1 MNSDINSIEDIKKT
15 DLWNLYQRGV
25 DYNKLVNLYAKT
37 NKCWRY
43 YHGDQWKGL
52 KSGNIEPVTYPIIE
66 PIVNYKVATVNQN
79 LWGIHYSSENFDD
92 IETRE
97 IYKEACNLLN
107 KRVARLWERD
117 QMDYKIRLSSRDSA
131 VASEGVIYA
140 KYDEE
145 TQDPTNEILD
155 NTDVCY
161 GNENSS
167 DIQSQP
173 YIIIKIRRPVSEIR
187 KKAEELGVSEDQL
200 SLIVAD
206 QEFNEQAGDNAI
218 REVND
223 QTLLL
228 VKMYKKDGTVHFDM
242 ATKYVEIQ
250 KDKDT
255 GLKLYP
261 LAHMVWKEVKGYSR
275 GVGEVEY
282 TIPIQDEINKTLMR
296 RCLIVKMFAYP
307 KAIVNSKVIKNYKD
321 ADKVGVTLRVEDN
334 IVDDVKKAF
343 SYTTPS
349 NMASDVNV
357 LQDEMITK
365 TRELKNAS
373 EIATG
378 NVNPEKASGRAI
390 LAIQQASNL
399 PLNEHTLAIKT
410 FIEDL
415 GRIYLDMWTTY
426 AEDGLNVISEK
437 QEKNK
442 KIEEVKT
449 IPQMILESLKASCK
463 VDITPKSPYDK
474 MAVEQSLEN
483 LLSNKLISFEE
494 YVNALPYDSVM
505 PKQTLED
512 IIKNRQE
519 DEAQI
524 HQMKLQ
530 AEQMMNSANNVVDT
544 VDQVDEA
551 QQIVN
556 QEQATGM

>member
-25 DYNKLVNLYAKT
+25 DYNKLVQLYQKT

-66 PIVNYKVATVNQN
+66 PIVNYKVATINQN
-79 LWGIHYSSENFDD
+79 LWGINYSSENFDD

-97 IYKEACNLLN
+97 IYTKACELLN

-117 QMDYKIRLSSRDSA
+117 QMDYKVRLTSRDSA
-131 VASEGVIYA
+131 VVSEGVVYV
-140 KYDEE
+140 KYDDE
-145 TQDPTNEILD
+145 TQDPTNELLD
-155 NTDVCY
+155 NTDICY

-173 YIIIKIRRPVSEIR
+173 YIIVKIRRPVSEIR
-187 KKAEELGVSEDQL
+187 KMAQELGVEKEKL
-200 SLIVAD
+200 EYIVAD
-206 QEFNEQAGDNAI
+206 QEFNEQAGDASI

-228 VKMYKKDGTVHFDM
+228 IKMYKKDGTVHFDM
-242 ATKYVEIQ
+242 ATQFVDIQ

-307 KAIVNSKVIKNYKD
+307 KAIVNSKMIKNYRD

-334 IVDDVKKAF
+334 TVEDVKKAF
-343 SYTTPS
+343 TYTTPS
-349 NMASDVNV
+349 NMASDVNQ

-373 EIATG
+373 ELATG
-378 NVNPEKASGRAI
+378 NVNPENASGRAI
-390 LAIQQASNL
+390 LAVQQASNL
-399 PLNEHTLAIKT
+399 PLNEHILAVKT

-426 AEDGLNVISEK
+426 AEDGLRMIDKEK
-437 QEKNK
+437 DKTTGKEKDIVAN
-442 KIEEVKT
+442 IAQSV
-449 IPQMILESLKASCK
+449 LEQLKASCK

-483 LLSNKLISFEE
+483 LLKAGLIDFEE
-494 YVNALPYDSVM
+494 YTNALDDDSVM
-505 PKQTLED
+505 PKQKLID
-512 IIKNRQE
+512 IIKSRE
-519 DEAQI
+519 EKMKQI
-524 HQMKLQ
+524 QQDKLQ
-530 AEQMMNSANNVVDT
+530 ANQMINKANNVINAADALEQT
-544 VDQVDEA
+544 NM
-551 QQIVN
+551 VN
-556 QEQATGM
+556 QATPM